1 MLKLETIKKELEFC
15 YPDKDFSVY
24 EEKELIDLFNTHCE
38 NNKEYIEIKD
48 LIDNYNNIPFVIDT
62 PDGFQ
67 EVGDFYIK
75 PEITIF
81 EIITEKGYKTKCAS
95 NHKFETVEGWKFA
108 EDITCYDCILTKEG
122 FKKVE
127 IINVLNKEKVYDFEV
142 LHENHRYWSG
152 NGMSSHNTGKTYV
165 ALSMCRMAQSM
176 GYDILYCDSEG
187 AIDIDTVRRIGVDTK
202 RFIIQPVTTIQEFS
216 HFAAN
221 LAKAVKDEVAAGKEA
236 PKFMVVL
243 DSLGNLSSTKEKDD
257 MVSGSGARDM
267 TKQQLI
273 RGMFRV
279 VGNDFAKLGIPWII
293 NAHTYEKVGSYIPG
307 KEISGGGGIIYN
319 ASVILMLSKAK
330 LEDKESEDKAKKAGV
345 EVNRLGIVVT
355 ATPQKSRF
363 AKPIKVKFHIPFFK
377 QPNPYVGL
385 ETYLS
390 WESCGVVRGK
400 LLTYKEYSKMSE
412 VEQST
417 CYEMADTETGEIM
430 YVWPRIT
437 ARTLVCQHLG
447 CEIPI
452 DQLWTPKVFSE
463 EVLRKLDENVI
474 KPTFQLPSYESLDDI
489 SELTE
494 EMHMDSENETY
505 ES

>member
-1 MLKLETIKKELEFC
+1 MLNLEIIKKELAFC
-15 YPDKDFSVY
+15 YPEMDFTRYS
-24 EEKELIDLFNTHCE
+24 EHELIETFNQHC
-38 NNKEYIEIKD
+38 NDNKEIIEIKD
-48 LIDNYNNIPFVIDT
+48 LIDNYKDTAFVLDT

-67 EVGDFYIK
+67 EIGDFYVK
-75 PEITIF
+75 PEIDI
-81 EIITEKGYKTKCAS
+81 YKVSTKSDYNTKCAS
-95 NHKFETVEGWKFA
+95 NHRFETKEGWKFA
-108 EDITCYDCILTKEG
+108 KDITCEDYILTKSGYE
-122 FKKVE
+122 KVIKIENLKPE
-127 IINVLNKEKVYDFEV
+127 IVYDFEV

-165 ALSMCRMAQSM
+165 ALSMCRMAQKM

-187 AIDIDTVRRIGVDTK
+187 AIDIDTVKRIGVDTS

-330 LEDKESEDKAKKAGV
+330 LEDKESEEKAKKAGV

-363 AKPIKVKFHIPFFK
+363 ARPIKVKFHIPFFK
-377 QPNPYVGL
+377 QPNPFVGL

-390 WESCGVVRGK
+390 WENCGVVRGK
-400 LLTYKEYSKMSE
+400 LLNFKEYSKMSDA
-412 VEQST
+412 EQAT
-417 CYEMADTETGEIM
+417 CHETVDAETGEIM

-437 ARTLVCQHLG
+437 ARTIVCEHLG
-447 CEIPI
+447 KEVPI
-452 DQLWTPKVFSE
+452 DKLWTPMVFSE
-463 EVLRKLDENVI
+463 EVLKRLDENVI
-474 KPTFQLPSYESLDDI
+474 KPTFQLPSFESLDDI
-489 SELTE
+489 SELSNELTLDE
-494 EMHMDSENETY
+494 EEIQE
-505 ES
+505 